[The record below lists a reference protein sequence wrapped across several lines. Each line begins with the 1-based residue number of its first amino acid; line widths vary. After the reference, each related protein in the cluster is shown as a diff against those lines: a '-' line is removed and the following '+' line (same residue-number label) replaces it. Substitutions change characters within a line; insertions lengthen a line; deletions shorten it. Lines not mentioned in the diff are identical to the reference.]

1 MHRMIYNSG
10 EVLNMKD
17 VYEINDLVLLIK
29 TESTLQEKFIIA
41 KKFEGEYYLITE
53 DGEKLID
60 NKDSYAII
68 GVDNSRN
75 EHFEIYVSSLNRVL
89 EARSCVFDFFNVS
102 KLNEE
107 RWLAGNINRKA
118 MINNDTEIYLD
129 YLLKTNNLAVMGI
142 RYISRENIKK
152 MEERLNLQLKY
163 VPLLIKNQLNKEY
176 YNELREESK
185 KIEKRFPINK
195 KR

>member
-1 MHRMIYNSG
+1 
-10 EVLNMKD
+10 
-17 VYEINDLVLLIK
+17 
-29 TESTLQEKFIIA
+29 
-41 KKFEGEYYLITE
+41 
-53 DGEKLID
+53 
-60 NKDSYAII
+60 
-68 GVDNSRN
+68 
-75 EHFEIYVSSLNRVL
+75 
-89 EARSCVFDFFNVS
+89 
-102 KLNEE
+102 
-107 RWLAGNINRKA
+107 
-118 MINNDTEIYLD
+118 MINNDTQIYLD

-185 KIEKRFPINK
+185 KIEKRFPINR

>member
-1 MHRMIYNSG
+1 
-10 EVLNMKD
+10 MKD
-17 VYEINDLVLLIK
+17 MYEINDLVLLIK

-142 RYISRENIKK
+142 RYISKENIKK